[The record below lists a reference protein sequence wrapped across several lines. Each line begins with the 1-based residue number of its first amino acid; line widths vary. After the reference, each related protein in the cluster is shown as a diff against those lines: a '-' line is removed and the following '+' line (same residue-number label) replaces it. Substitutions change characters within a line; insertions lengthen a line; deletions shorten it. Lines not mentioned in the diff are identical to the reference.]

1 MNNSINL
8 YGIKIAHRGLFNNI
22 DVPENSLLAFKRAI
36 DKNIPIELDVRL
48 TKDNI
53 LVVFHDANLKRLT
66 GVDKPIKELTYEELK
81 QIKLLDTNL
90 VISMFNE
97 VLSLVNGKV
106 LIDIEIKVDDN
117 VENIC
122 QILID
127 ILKNY
132 KGNYIV
138 KSFNPKVVRW
148 FMKNYPNVTR
158 GLLIADNYKNKFYNY
173 LFTSKWIMLYCKPNF
188 LAVSKKILNT
198 WKIQKLRKKYLLL
211 VWTIENKE
219 ELLANKTLADTYI
232 CNNLPY

>member
-53 LVVFHDANLKRLT
+53 LVVVHDANLKRLT
-66 GVDKPIKELTYEELK
+66 GVDKLIKDLTYEEIK

-90 VISMFNE
+90 VIPKFDE

-106 LIDIEIKVDDN
+106 LIDIEVKIDDDI
-117 VENIC
+117 ENIY

-132 KGNYIV
+132 KGDYIV

-148 FMKNYPNVTR
+148 FMKNYPDVGR
-158 GLLIADNYKNKFYNY
+158 GLLIAGNYRNKFYKY
-173 LFTSKWIMLYCKPNF
+173 LFTSKWIILYSRPNF
-188 LAVSKKILNT
+188 LAVSKKILHT
-198 WKIQKLRKKYLLL
+198 KRIQNFRKKLPVLA
-211 VWTIENKE
+211 WTIENNNEFNK
-219 ELLANKTLADTYI
+219 NKTLADAYI

>member
-8 YGIKIAHRGLFNNI
+8 YGIKIAHRGLFNNV

-66 GVDKPIKELTYEELK
+66 GVDKPIKDLTYEEIQKL
-81 QIKLLDTNL
+81 KLLDTTEE
-90 VISMFNE
+90 IPTFKE
-97 VLSLVNGKV
+97 VLKLINGKV
-106 LIDIEIKVDDN
+106 LIDIEIKVDDI

-122 QILID
+122 QILMG

-158 GLLIADNYKNKFYNY
+158 GLLIADNYKNKFCNY

-198 WKIQKLRKKYLLL
+198 KRIQNFRKKLPVLA
-211 VWTIENKE
+211 WTIENKE